1 MRSDHITTDCD
12 LDPNDLKCA
21 ICGCY
26 HSSLERRFKVYRKT
40 RRDAANLAVEKITN
54 SRTNANKKQL
64 KDNRYNSNCLNP
76 APANTSAETTNPEAT
91 NKPKSNEIYTI
102 QKEIKDLQTENRNR
116 KTEIDKCTNRSEFEK
131 GLEKVDLAIASSN
144 GLASKLDET
153 LKTISQLTSQIAK
166 QECDLVRNE
175 VEASL
180 AQQKREFTEN
190 FFNNQ
195 TRIAKNW
202 NINSDL

>member
-1 MRSDHITTDCD
+1 MRSDHITTECD
-12 LDPNDLKCA
+12 QDPNGLKCA
-21 ICGCY
+21 ICGCN
-26 HSSLERRFKVYRKT
+26 HSSLDRRCKVYIKT

-64 KDNRYNSNCLNP
+64 KDNIFNSNSLNP
-76 APANTSAETTNPEAT
+76 APANTSAE
-91 NKPKSNEIYTI
+91 NKAKSNEIDTI
-102 QKEIKDLQTENRNR
+102 QKEIKDLQTENRHR

-131 GLEKVDLAIASSN
+131 GLEKVELAIASSN